1 MIARKVAGGYLIRLE
16 KGEETV
22 SSLSSFIGRRRIGAG
37 VIQGIGAIRN
47 LRIGYFDA
55 PRKSYRT
62 TTIRKTVE
70 VVSLSG
76 NVSYLNGRP
85 FVHLHVAVADDKHR
99 LRGGHLFHGE
109 VAVTL
114 ELYIRVFSRKL
125 VRKPDPETGF
135 NFWQL

>member
-1 MIARKVAGGYLIRLE
+1 MIARKVAGGYLVRLE

-37 VIQGIGAIRN
+37 VIFGIGAIRN
-47 LRIGYFDA
+47 PKIGYFDA
-55 PRKSYRT
+55 PRKSYRK

-76 NVSYLNGRP
+76 NVSYLHGRP
-85 FVHLHVAVADDKHR
+85 FVHLHVAVADDKYR
-99 LRGGHLFHGE
+99 LRGGHLFQAE